1 MNNRSFTQNLFLRF
15 ALFLFIHFP
24 FQLSL
29 HSLSLHQLP
38 LSLSLSTHSYYLS
51 LPTPTISLSTPPYT
65 HSLSLPFLFHERTFV
80 SLFNSC
86 FISSHFLFVFFSEF
100 LLISSTHLSVSSRKP
115 KRRIFSCT
123 NGTER
128 RLCSYHRMIKCSLNL
143 ILCRWTFLIPQ
154 DLSPSLFLPSP
165 SLSLSLV
172 PSRYY
177 SALINVYMHIKNKRN
192 TLDH

>member
-38 LSLSLSTHSYYLS
+38 LSLSLYPLLLSLSTHSDYLS
-51 LPTPTISLSTPPYT
+51 IHPPYT